1 MNNQVFIFRFF
12 YFFANIRVYLSLQKV
27 LYVQIARYF
36 VIFAKGTSE
45 GDCMKNESKILVQTR
60 KILRKTRLLDVFI
73 LALVVLILFFMPV
86 LLQVYLGIDEN
97 RLGVYGDFFGSINA
111 FVSALAFAGL
121 IFTIVLQRK
130 DLQLQRLEL
139 QLTRE
144 ELKRQAMAQENS
156 AKEQSSQVK
165 LLEEQINKDIRP
177 YINAYWEFRNT
188 EIVLTIKNIGKCA
201 CSDFKIK
208 CEVVNAYGLDEENK
222 AALND
227 FVARIE
233 NLRISIFPSSI
244 DYHVAL
250 AGMLV
255 NVSCVSLF
263 RTLRRSSVS
272 LISHFSFVFRGKP
285 EAFSI
290 TYDFKNMELFESE
303 DVEFHKGLI
312 KELREIK
319 TIVGKIKK

>member
-1 MNNQVFIFRFF
+1 M
-12 YFFANIRVYLSLQKV
+12 
-27 LYVQIARYF
+27 QIARYF

-60 KILRKTRLLDVFI
+60 KILRKTRLLDVLI

>member
-1 MNNQVFIFRFF
+1 MQRG
-12 YFFANIRVYLSLQKV
+12 
-27 LYVQIARYF
+27 LYEQIARYF
-36 VIFAKGTSE
+36 IIFAKGTSE
-45 GDCMKNESKILVQTR
+45 GDCMKNESKILIQTR
-60 KILRKTRLLDVFI
+60 KILRKARLLDVLI

-156 AKEQSSQVK
+156 VKEQSAQVK

-177 YINAYWEFRNT
+177 YINAYWEFRNA

-208 CEVVNAYGLDEENK
+208 CDVVNADGLDEENK
-222 AALND
+222 AALYD
-227 FVARIE
+227 FVVRIE
-233 NLRISIFPSSI
+233 NLRISIFPSSL

-250 AGMLV
+250 TGILLD
-255 NVSCVSLF
+255 VSCVSLF
-263 RTLRRSSVS
+263 RALSRSNVS

-285 EAFSI
+285 EVFSI
-290 TYDFKNMELFESE
+290 TYDFKTMELFESE